1 MLPRA
6 SASRNINAPAA
17 AWAGVALGVEDIA
30 GSGMEVGAAVGPA
43 AVVVDAGSEQARNE
57 EPGG

>member
-1 MLPRA
+1 M
-6 SASRNINAPAA
+6 
-17 AWAGVALGVEDIA
+17 ALGVEDIA